1 MSSAAQNLHQQ
12 IRDQLGT
19 IVFGMDMA
27 IEHLVIALIA
37 GGHVLVQG
45 VPGLGKTL
53 LAKSFAQMTLGKFK
67 RIQCTADLMPSDIT
81 GIHIY
86 RSDKQEFELVP
97 GPVFADVLLVDEIN
111 RAGPKTQSALLQ
123 AMEEGKVTIDRTTY
137 RLSDSFM
144 VIASQNPID
153 FEGTYPLPESQLDRF
168 LMRIDLDYIQPEIE
182 RRILMAYDKPGAVHN
197 EKLEAGLA
205 AVDAAL
211 LQQARAQA
219 AAVTVADSIYDYAVG
234 ISHASRVHPNVQLG
248 MSNRG
253 TLSLMRCARA
263 LAAIHGREFVTP
275 DDIKHLACTVMSHRL
290 ILTPDASLEG
300 IEASGVIDSIL
311 SQVEV
316 PRG

>member
-19 IVFGMDMA
+19 IVFGMDKA
-27 IEHLVIALIA
+27 IEHLVISLIA

-86 RSDKQEFELVP
+86 RSDKQAFELVP

-137 RLSDSFM
+137 KLSESFM

-182 RRILMAYDKPGAVHN
+182 KRILQTYDKPGAVHN
-197 EKLEAGLA
+197 ENIEAGLSPI
-205 AVDAAL
+205 DATL
-211 LQQARAQA
+211 LQQARQQA
-219 AAVTVADSIYDYAVG
+219 AAITVADSVYDYAVG
-234 ISHASRVHPNVQLG
+234 LSHASRVHPNVQLG

-263 LAAIHGREFVTP
+263 LAAMHGKDFVTP
-275 DDIKHLACTVMSHRL
+275 DDIKQLAGTVMAHRL

-300 IEASGVIDSIL
+300 IEADGVIDSIL
-311 SQVEV
+311 GQVEV

>member
-1 MSSAAQNLHQQ
+1 MSTPAQQLHSH
-12 IRDQLGT
+12 IREQLNT
-19 IVFGMDMA
+19 IVFGLDDA
-27 IEHLVIALIA
+27 INYLAMSLIA

-53 LAKSFAQMTLGKFK
+53 LAKSFAKLTLGEFK

-86 RSDKQEFELVP
+86 RNDTQKFELVP

-137 RLSDSFM
+137 DLSENFM

-168 LMRIDLDYIQPEIE
+168 LVRIDLGYIPQQVEKQ
-182 RRILMAYDKPGAVHN
+182 ILKTYDKPGATHDDDLIM
-197 EKLEAGLA
+197 KLVAINGE
-205 AVDAAL
+205 L
-211 LQQARAQA
+211 LNNARAQA
-219 AAVTVADSIYDYAVG
+219 GEITVSDAVYDYAVQ
-234 ISHASRVHPNVQLG
+234 ISQASRVHPNVQLG
-248 MSNRG
+248 ISNRG
-253 TLSLMRCARA
+253 TLSMMRCARA
-263 LAAIHGREFVTP
+263 TAAIQAKEFVTP
-275 DDIKHLACTVMSHRL
+275 DDIKSLAQVVMSHRM

-300 IEASGVIDSIL
+300 ITENTVIESIL
-311 SQVEV
+311 NQVEV
-316 PRG
+316 PRE

>member
-97 GPVFADVLLVDEIN
+97 GPVFADVLL
-111 RAGPKTQSALLQ
+111 
-123 AMEEGKVTIDRTTY
+123 
-137 RLSDSFM
+137 
-144 VIASQNPID
+144 
-153 FEGTYPLPESQLDRF
+153 
-168 LMRIDLDYIQPEIE
+168 
-182 RRILMAYDKPGAVHN
+182 
-197 EKLEAGLA
+197 
-205 AVDAAL
+205 
-211 LQQARAQA
+211 
-219 AAVTVADSIYDYAVG
+219 
-234 ISHASRVHPNVQLG
+234 
-248 MSNRG
+248 
-253 TLSLMRCARA
+253 LSL
-263 LAAIHGREFVTP
+263 IH
-275 DDIKHLACTVMSHRL
+275 I
-290 ILTPDASLEG
+290 
-300 IEASGVIDSIL
+300 
-311 SQVEV
+311 
-316 PRG
+316 

>member
-1 MSSAAQNLHQQ
+1 MSDAAKTLHQH
-12 IRDQLGT
+12 IREQLGN
-19 IVFGMDMA
+19 IVFGMDQA

-53 LAKSFAQMTLGKFK
+53 LAKSFSHLTLGKFK

-123 AMEEGKVTIDRTTY
+123 AMEENKVTIDRTTY
-137 RLSDSFM
+137 DLSDNFM

-168 LMRIDLDYIQPEIE
+168 LMRIDLDYIDAQTEK
-182 RRILMAYDKPGAVHN
+182 RILTTYDKPGAVHN
-197 EKLEAGLA
+197 AEVEKQLKPVDTEILA
-205 AVDAAL
+205 A
-211 LQQARAQA
+211 ARTQA
-219 AAVTVADSIYDYAVG
+219 AAITISDAVYDYAVN
-234 ISHASRVHPNVQLG
+234 ISRTSRVHPNIQLG
-248 MSNRG
+248 ISNRG
-253 TLSLMRCARA
+253 SLSLVRCARA
-263 LAAIHGREFVTP
+263 KAAMHGQEFVTP
-275 DDIKHLACTVMSHRL
+275 DDIKQLCMSVMAHRL

-300 IEASGVIDSIL
+300 IEASTVIASIL
-311 SQVEV
+311 NQVEV
-316 PRG
+316 PRE